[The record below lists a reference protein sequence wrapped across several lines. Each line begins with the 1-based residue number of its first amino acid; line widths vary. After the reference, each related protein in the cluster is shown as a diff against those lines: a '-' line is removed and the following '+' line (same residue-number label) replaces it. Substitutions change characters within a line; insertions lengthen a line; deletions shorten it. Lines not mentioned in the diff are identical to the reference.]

1 MFNLEI
7 IKTPEDRFV
16 LAIADIDDFKLYN
29 DNYGHEAGDNALK
42 AVSAYMLNKS
52 SGKCY
57 RYGGEEL
64 TILLKLGDLEA
75 IKAELESI
83 VRGINELQIKHDYGK
98 KGGNYLS
105 ISIGAAVIAAND
117 SPQQAIKRADQ
128 QLYKA
133 KAEGGN
139 RVCFGE

>member
-1 MFNLEI
+1 M
-7 IKTPEDRFV
+7 
-16 LAIADIDDFKLYN
+16 
-29 DNYGHEAGDNALK
+29 K
-42 AVSAYMLNKS
+42 AVAAYLLNKS

-64 TILLKLGDLEA
+64 TILLKLGNVET
-75 IKAELESI
+75 IKTELESI
-83 VRGINELQIKHDYGK
+83 VRGVNDLQIKHDYGN

-105 ISIGAAVIAAND
+105 ISIGAALIAAND

-139 RVCFGE
+139 RVCFGD